1 MDNEVIVYGNSAQ
14 LISDVQ
20 DEAITNT
27 FGKLARFS
35 ESIKDG
41 LTDGVD
47 YGLIPGT
54 QTACLF
60 LPGADKI
67 KIAMGLTVDYEER
80 SCVENWEEKGFFM
93 YRFKAKIY
101 HNGQLIATGM
111 GAANTKEGKYERQ
124 NPFTLQETVLLIA
137 KKRAYISGIRE
148 ASGLSSIFTQDTL
161 DDPNST
167 ANKLRSDETRA
178 TKSGKVTAAQ
188 IKRFYAICGARKLAP
203 AQVDEL
209 LTKYGYESAK
219 DIEQTKYD
227 EISEEVMR
235 ITPTTNEQ
243 EG

>member
-1 MDNEVIVYGNSAQ
+1 MENDIVVYTNSTQ
-14 LISDVQ
+14 LITDVQ
-20 DEAITNT
+20 DGTITST
-27 FGKLARFS
+27 FGTLARFS

-47 YGLIPGT
+47 FGLIPGT

-67 KIAMGLTVDYEER
+67 KIAMGLTVEYEEMA
-80 SCVENWEEKGFFM
+80 SIESWDGEKAFFM

-101 HNGQLIATGM
+101 HNGQLVATGF
-111 GAANTKEGKYERQ
+111 GAANTREGKYERQ

-148 ASGLSSIFTQDTL
+148 VSGLSSIFTQDTL

-167 ANKLRSDETRA
+167 ANKLRADKTKA

-203 AQVDEL
+203 SQVDEL
-209 LTKYGYESAK
+209 LSEHGYESAK

-227 EISEEVMR
+227 EISDAVMR
-235 ITPTTNEQ
+235 VAPNTKD
-243 EG
+243 